1 MHLAHSFGAFR
12 AFTRTPVVVD
22 LSCNKI
28 STLETI
34 YTEAD
39 RSNVR
44 APSISLRAVA
54 DPIAVASPKKSEVNI
69 NAQWVDS
76 SALSKSVPFGQ
87 IIKVCNMGP
96 PVPLSC
102 AARATACALLAAL

>member
-1 MHLAHSFGAFR
+1 MWSR
-12 AFTRTPVVVD
+12 PPTIVD

-28 STLETI
+28 TTLETI

-44 APSISLRAVA
+44 APSISLRAAPV
-54 DPIAVASPKKSEVNI
+54 AVASPKKSEVNI

-87 IIKVCNMGP
+87 IIKVCDI
-96 PVPLSC
+96 
-102 AARATACALLAAL
+102 